1 MGSVSLLSQDSFSSS
16 SLYSTDS
23 AQQLQQSAQ
32 QARQITQTSSEED
45 SVKLSAAAQAKML
58 YKQGESVSTIAH
70 AMGTST
76 KTIND
81 YLGITLEKELEKTL
95 QETESAKA

>member
-1 MGSVSLLSQDSFSSS
+1 
-16 SLYSTDS
+16 
-23 AQQLQQSAQ
+23 
-32 QARQITQTSSEED
+32 
-45 SVKLSAAAQAKML
+45 
-58 YKQGESVSTIAH
+58 
-70 AMGTST
+70 MGTST